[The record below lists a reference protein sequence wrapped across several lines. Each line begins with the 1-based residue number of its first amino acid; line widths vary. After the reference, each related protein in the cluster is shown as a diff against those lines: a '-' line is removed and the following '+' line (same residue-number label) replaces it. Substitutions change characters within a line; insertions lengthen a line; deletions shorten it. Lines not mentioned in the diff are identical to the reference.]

1 MMFDRQILSAFAL
14 AALLC
19 WPVVGAAQE
28 PGKSIDEALDSL
40 LEKLEKPGQ
49 ESKPDNGP
57 KPAKD
62 AKSDAQPA
70 QSSDKP
76 KPNAQPAQSSDKPK
90 PNAGATKE
98 PAKPSK
104 DAQPAKQAGGD
115 VSGKDKE
122 IDELLEKLGET
133 KDEPTAEEKRPGLPL
148 GGQPG
153 EPPRPGSGGEQ
164 QPKDRNKTPELQ
176 GKDKDLDERLEEL
189 TGRKKKKKNQRERQQ
204 GSGPLGQI
212 IKEMRDVEQ
221 RLGKPETGEDTQSKQ
236 KKIVKDLETLIERMR
251 QSGGSGSMALRMVR
265 QAGQKQGNQPGQT
278 PGSTA
283 GGAPAQKPAKPS
295 DHHAMPGGK
304 DIWGHL
310 PPELRQEM
318 ENVFKEEPLSA
329 KIDLIRRYYLSVAK
343 QKTNRGS

>member
-1 MMFDRQILSAFAL
+1 MMFDRKALSALAL
-14 AALLC
+14 AAWLC
-19 WPVVGAAQE
+19 WPVLGVAQE
-28 PGKSIDEALDSL
+28 PGKSTDEALDSL
-40 LEKLEKPGQ
+40 LEKLEKPTR
-49 ESKPDNGP
+49 ESKPDGGA

-62 AKSDAQPA
+62 AKSDVKPA
-70 QSSDKP
+70 KSSDKP
-76 KPNAQPAQSSDKPK
+76 KSNAGPKAETAKPAREAKPAQ
-90 PNAGATKE
+90 
-98 PAKPSK
+98 
-104 DAQPAKQAGGD
+104 QGGGE
-115 VSGKDKE
+115 VSAKDKE

-133 KDEPTAEEKRPGLPL
+133 KDQPAPEKRRPGHPQA
-148 GGQPG
+148 GQPG
-153 EPPRPGSGGEQ
+153 EPPRPGSGGRQ
-164 QPKDRNKTPELQ
+164 QPRDKDKSPELQ

-189 TGRKKKKKNQRERQQ
+189 TGKKKKRNRREQPE
-204 GSGPLGQI
+204 GSGPMGQI

-236 KKIVKDLETLIERMR
+236 KKIVKDLETLIERIR
-251 QSGGSGSMALRMVR
+251 QSGGSASMALRMVR
-265 QAGQKQGNQPGQT
+265 QAGQKPGNQPGQT

-283 GGAPAQKPAKPS
+283 GGAPAQKPARPS
-295 DHHAMPGGK
+295 DHHAIAGGK